1 MTQLLFTQDPLK
13 KRKKSVNQTL
23 SKMWNS
29 ALWKTLSGKWKDES
43 QAGRKYVQNT
53 YLIKDF
59 YLESIKNFLELSK
72 NENKQSSKKKVG
84 GVVNGAK
91 DISLKMIY

>member
-29 ALWKTLSGKWKDES
+29 TLWKTLSGKWKDES

-53 YLIKDF
+53 YLIKNF

-84 GVVNGAK
+84 G
-91 DISLKMIY
+91 

>member
-1 MTQLLFTQDPLK
+1 
-13 KRKKSVNQTL
+13 
-23 SKMWNS
+23 MWNS

-72 NENKQSSKKKVG
+72 IENKQSSKKKVG
-84 GVVNGAK
+84 V
-91 DISLKMIY
+91 